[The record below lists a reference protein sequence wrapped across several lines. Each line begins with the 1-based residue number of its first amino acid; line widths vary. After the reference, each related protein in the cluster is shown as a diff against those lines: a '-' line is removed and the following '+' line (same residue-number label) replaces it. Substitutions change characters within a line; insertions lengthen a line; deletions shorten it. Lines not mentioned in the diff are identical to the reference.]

1 MSPLVH
7 GRIYAESHRSSLA
20 RREFRILL
28 NPSGLN
34 GAVPHLIE
42 IDVLCQYLQ
51 SRPGPPCRIV
61 FVASAEDP
69 SAPPSSYAGLTF
81 LGLRIVS
88 ISDAVSA
95 EVAEALGANAE
106 GPLRLLVGTALN
118 NDIDIIAGAT
128 PPAGFEPQEL
138 TRPIGLT
145 PWGLEA
151 RQAKL

>member
-1 MSPLVH
+1 MFCVST
-7 GRIYAESHRSSLA
+7 YKA
-20 RREFRILL
+20 
-28 NPSGLN
+28 
-34 GAVPHLIE
+34 
-42 IDVLCQYLQ
+42 C
-51 SRPGPPCRIV
+51 PGPPCRIV

-81 LGLRIVS
+81 LGLRTVS

-128 PPAGFEPQEL
+128 PPAAFEPQEL